1 MQNFFYKK
9 RKNRTERSNTCKN
22 PTYQM
27 LVQLKNLTKSFG
39 SQTVLDKINL
49 TVNEKDRLGI
59 VGVNGA
65 GKTTLFNIIAGALEA
80 EAYEN
85 ATDAVY
91 VRKGLK
97 IGYLRQVEAVE
108 SQNTLYGEIRRS
120 FAEIDRIAA
129 QLEALTEKISC
140 AKPDSAE
147 YAGLAEKFD
156 KLSSY
161 YQSIGGYDTEFKI
174 RRVLN
179 GMGFSDKSPD
189 MKAGELSGGEKTRFA
204 LAKLLCEEPD
214 LLLLDEP
221 TNHLDFETRA
231 WLEEYLFSFKGAI
244 LAVSHDRFFLD
255 KIADGI
261 CELDNGKLKRYKGN
275 YTEFYA
281 QKKEETKSALKEYEK
296 QRAQLAKMEEFVR
309 KNLAAS
315 ASVNSVGSR
324 VKALEKAERLEKPL
338 EEPRDVR
345 FEFGFDAQPVKEALS
360 VKSLSVSVGGKKLF
374 ENVDLTLFR
383 GEKLAI
389 VGANGVGKTSF
400 IKALTGEIPFS
411 GRVNWGAG
419 VKTGYFEQECRNL
432 VLSNTV
438 YDEVCRHFSL
448 LTPYDVRSLLA
459 RVLIF
464 GDDVEKR
471 VGELSGANRSK
482 VALAILMRKRPNV
495 LVMDEPTNHLDY
507 KAMEGLDKALSDF
520 DGTLLLVSH
529 DRFLLNRVPTRLA
542 ELTPDGFRFFSSLDA
557 YTAKAAQKAVVFEKQ
572 RSARSESSYKA
583 DKKQG
588 RVLRAEKNRLER
600 ELTAKEK
607 EAEALAALLSSPQA
621 MSDYKFYNE
630 TAKKLQEVQT
640 ECDALLEKWMLCEG
654 D

>member
-1 MQNFFYKK
+1 
-9 RKNRTERSNTCKN
+9 
-22 PTYQM
+22 M

-204 LAKLLCEEPD
+204 LVKLLCEEPD

-231 WLEEYLFSFKGAI
+231 WLEEYLSSFKGAI

-255 KIADGI
+255 NIADGI

-360 VKSLSVSVGGKKLF
+360 VKNLSVSVGGKKLF

>member
-1 MQNFFYKK
+1 
-9 RKNRTERSNTCKN
+9 
-22 PTYQM
+22 M

-400 IKALTGEIPFS
+400 IKALTGDIPFS

>member
-1 MQNFFYKK
+1 
-9 RKNRTERSNTCKN
+9 
-22 PTYQM
+22 M

-85 ATDAVY
+85 ASDAVY
-91 VRKGLK
+91 VRKGQK

-231 WLEEYLFSFKGAI
+231 WLEEYLSSFKGAI

-324 VKALEKAERLEKPL
+324 VKALEKAERLERPL

-360 VKSLSVSVGGKKLF
+360 VKNLSVSVGGKKLF

-459 RVLIF
+459 RALIF

-588 RVLRAEKNRLER
+588 RVLRAEKNKLER

-607 EAEALAALLSSPQA
+607 EAEALAALLSSSQA

>member
-1 MQNFFYKK
+1 
-9 RKNRTERSNTCKN
+9 
-22 PTYQM
+22 M

-85 ATDAVY
+85 ASDAVY

-129 QLEALTEKISC
+129 QLEAITEQISC

-147 YAGLAEKFD
+147 YAGLAERFD

-231 WLEEYLFSFKGAI
+231 WLEEYLSSFKGAI

-324 VKALEKAERLEKPL
+324 VKALEKAERLERPL

-345 FEFGFDAQPVKEALS
+345 FEFGFDAQPVKETLS
-360 VKSLSVSVGGKKLF
+360 VKNLSVSVGGKKLF

-464 GDDVEKR
+464 GDDVDKR

-630 TAKKLQEVQT
+630 TAKKFQEVQT

>member
-1 MQNFFYKK
+1 
-9 RKNRTERSNTCKN
+9 
-22 PTYQM
+22 M
-27 LVQLKNLTKSFG
+27 LVQLKNLTKTFG

-85 ATDAVY
+85 ASDAVY

-231 WLEEYLFSFKGAI
+231 WLEEYLSSFKGAI

-281 QKKEETKSALKEYEK
+281 QKKEETKNALKEYEK

-345 FEFGFDAQPVKEALS
+345 FEFGFDAQPVKETLS
-360 VKSLSVSVGGKKLF
+360 VKNLSVSVGGKKLF

-607 EAEALAALLSSPQA
+607 EAEALAALLSSSQA

-630 TAKKLQEVQT
+630 TAKKLQEVQA

>member
-1 MQNFFYKK
+1 
-9 RKNRTERSNTCKN
+9 
-22 PTYQM
+22 M

-129 QLEALTEKISC
+129 QLEAITEQISC

-147 YAGLAEKFD
+147 YAGLAERFD

-179 GMGFSDKSPD
+179 GMGFSDKSPE

-231 WLEEYLFSFKGAI
+231 WLEEYLSSFKGAI
-244 LAVSHDRFFLD
+244 LAVSHDRFFLE

-324 VKALEKAERLEKPL
+324 VKALEKAERLERPL

-345 FEFGFDAQPVKEALS
+345 FEFGFDAQPVKETLS
-360 VKSLSVSVGGKKLF
+360 VKNLSVSVGGKKLF

-464 GDDVEKR
+464 GDDVDKR

-630 TAKKLQEVQT
+630 TAKKFQEVQT

>member
-1 MQNFFYKK
+1 
-9 RKNRTERSNTCKN
+9 
-22 PTYQM
+22 M

-85 ATDAVY
+85 ASDAVY

-140 AKPDSAE
+140 AKPDSAD

-204 LAKLLCEEPD
+204 LAKLLCEELD

-231 WLEEYLFSFKGAI
+231 WLEEYLSSFKGAI

-296 QRAQLAKMEEFVR
+296 QRAQLAKMEVFVR

-360 VKSLSVSVGGKKLF
+360 VKNLSVSVGGKKLF
-374 ENVDLTLFR
+374 ENVDLTIFR

>member
-1 MQNFFYKK
+1 
-9 RKNRTERSNTCKN
+9 
-22 PTYQM
+22 M
-27 LVQLKNLTKSFG
+27 LVQLKNLTKTFG

-85 ATDAVY
+85 ASDAVY

-231 WLEEYLFSFKGAI
+231 WLEEYLSSFKGAI

-324 VKALEKAERLEKPL
+324 VKALEKAERLERPL

-374 ENVDLTLFR
+374 ENVDLTIFR

>member
-1 MQNFFYKK
+1 
-9 RKNRTERSNTCKN
+9 
-22 PTYQM
+22 M

-231 WLEEYLFSFKGAI
+231 WLEEYLSSFKGAI

-324 VKALEKAERLEKPL
+324 VKALEKAERLERPL

-360 VKSLSVSVGGKKLF
+360 VKNLSVSVGGKKLF

-459 RVLIF
+459 RALIF

-588 RVLRAEKNRLER
+588 RVLRAEKNKLER

-607 EAEALAALLSSPQA
+607 EAEALAALLSSSQA

-630 TAKKLQEVQT
+630 TAKKLQEVQA
-640 ECDALLEKWMLCEG
+640 ECDALLEKWMLCAG

>member
-1 MQNFFYKK
+1 
-9 RKNRTERSNTCKN
+9 
-22 PTYQM
+22 M

-85 ATDAVY
+85 ASDAVY

-129 QLEALTEKISC
+129 QLEAITEQISC

-147 YAGLAEKFD
+147 YAGLAERFD

-231 WLEEYLFSFKGAI
+231 WLEEYLSSFKGAI

-296 QRAQLAKMEEFVR
+296 QRARLAKMEEFVR

-324 VKALEKAERLEKPL
+324 VKALEKAERLERPL

-345 FEFGFDAQPVKEALS
+345 FEFGFDAQPVKETLS
-360 VKSLSVSVGGKKLF
+360 VKNLSVSVGGKKLF

-459 RVLIF
+459 RALIF

-607 EAEALAALLSSPQA
+607 EAEALAALLSSSQA

-630 TAKKLQEVQT
+630 TAKKLQEVQA

>member
-1 MQNFFYKK
+1 
-9 RKNRTERSNTCKN
+9 
-22 PTYQM
+22 M

-65 GKTTLFNIIAGALEA
+65 GKTTLFNIIAGALEV

-231 WLEEYLFSFKGAI
+231 WLEEYLSSFKGAI

-360 VKSLSVSVGGKKLF
+360 VKNLSVSVGGKKLF

-459 RVLIF
+459 RALIF

-588 RVLRAEKNRLER
+588 RVLRAEKNKLER

-607 EAEALAALLSSPQA
+607 EAEALAALLSSSQA

-630 TAKKLQEVQT
+630 TAKKLQEVQA

>member
-1 MQNFFYKK
+1 
-9 RKNRTERSNTCKN
+9 
-22 PTYQM
+22 M

-85 ATDAVY
+85 ASDAVY

-129 QLEALTEKISC
+129 QLEAITEQISC

-147 YAGLAEKFD
+147 YAGLAERFD

-179 GMGFSDKSPD
+179 GMGFSDKSPE

-231 WLEEYLFSFKGAI
+231 WLEEYLSSFKGAI

-324 VKALEKAERLEKPL
+324 VKALEKAERLERPL

-360 VKSLSVSVGGKKLF
+360 VKNLSVSVGGKKLF

-459 RVLIF
+459 RALIF

-607 EAEALAALLSSPQA
+607 EAEALAALLSSSQA

-630 TAKKLQEVQT
+630 TAKKLQEVQA

>member
-1 MQNFFYKK
+1 
-9 RKNRTERSNTCKN
+9 
-22 PTYQM
+22 M

-85 ATDAVY
+85 ASDAVY

-129 QLEALTEKISC
+129 QLEAITEQISC

-147 YAGLAEKFD
+147 YAGLAERFD

-179 GMGFSDKSPD
+179 GMGFSDKSPE

-231 WLEEYLFSFKGAI
+231 WLEEYLSSFKGAI
-244 LAVSHDRFFLD
+244 LAVSHDRFFLE

-324 VKALEKAERLEKPL
+324 VKALEKAERLERPL

-345 FEFGFDAQPVKEALS
+345 FEFGFDAQPVKETLS
-360 VKSLSVSVGGKKLF
+360 VKNLSVSVGGKKLF

>member
-1 MQNFFYKK
+1 
-9 RKNRTERSNTCKN
+9 
-22 PTYQM
+22 M

-231 WLEEYLFSFKGAI
+231 WLEEYLSSFKGAI

-360 VKSLSVSVGGKKLF
+360 VKNLSVSVGGKKLF

-459 RVLIF
+459 RALIF

-588 RVLRAEKNRLER
+588 RVLRAEKNKLER

-607 EAEALAALLSSPQA
+607 EAEALAALLSSSQA

>member
-1 MQNFFYKK
+1 
-9 RKNRTERSNTCKN
+9 
-22 PTYQM
+22 M

-147 YAGLAEKFD
+147 YAGLAERFD

-231 WLEEYLFSFKGAI
+231 WLEEYLSSFKGAI

-324 VKALEKAERLEKPL
+324 VKALEKAERLERPL

-360 VKSLSVSVGGKKLF
+360 VKNLSVSVGGKKLF

-464 GDDVEKR
+464 GDDVDKR

-630 TAKKLQEVQT
+630 TAKKLQEVQA
-640 ECDALLEKWMLCEG
+640 ECDALLEKWMLCEC

>member
-1 MQNFFYKK
+1 
-9 RKNRTERSNTCKN
+9 
-22 PTYQM
+22 M

-85 ATDAVY
+85 ASDAVY

-129 QLEALTEKISC
+129 QLEAITEQISC

-147 YAGLAEKFD
+147 YAGLAERFD

-231 WLEEYLFSFKGAI
+231 WLEEYLSSFKGAI

-324 VKALEKAERLEKPL
+324 VKALEKAERLERPL

-360 VKSLSVSVGGKKLF
+360 VKNLSVSVGGKKLF

-464 GDDVEKR
+464 GDDVDKR

-630 TAKKLQEVQT
+630 TAKKFQEVQT

>member
-1 MQNFFYKK
+1 
-9 RKNRTERSNTCKN
+9 
-22 PTYQM
+22 M

-85 ATDAVY
+85 ASDAVY

-129 QLEALTEKISC
+129 QLEAITEQISC

-147 YAGLAEKFD
+147 YAGLAERFD

-179 GMGFSDKSPD
+179 GMGFSDKSPE

-231 WLEEYLFSFKGAI
+231 WLEEYLSSFKGAI
-244 LAVSHDRFFLD
+244 LAVSHDRFFLE

-324 VKALEKAERLEKPL
+324 VKALEKAERLERPL

-360 VKSLSVSVGGKKLF
+360 VKNLSVSVGGKKLF

-459 RVLIF
+459 RALIF

-607 EAEALAALLSSPQA
+607 EAEALAALLSSSQA

-630 TAKKLQEVQT
+630 TAKKLQEVQA

>member
-1 MQNFFYKK
+1 
-9 RKNRTERSNTCKN
+9 
-22 PTYQM
+22 M

-85 ATDAVY
+85 ASDAVY

-147 YAGLAEKFD
+147 YAGLAERFD

-179 GMGFSDKSPD
+179 GMGFSDKSPE

-231 WLEEYLFSFKGAI
+231 WLEEYLSSFKGAI
-244 LAVSHDRFFLD
+244 LAVSHDRFFLE

-324 VKALEKAERLEKPL
+324 VKALEKAERLERPL

-345 FEFGFDAQPVKEALS
+345 FEFGFDAQPVKETLS
-360 VKSLSVSVGGKKLF
+360 VKNLSVSVGGKKLF

-464 GDDVEKR
+464 GDDVDKR

-630 TAKKLQEVQT
+630 TAKKFQEVQT

>member
-1 MQNFFYKK
+1 
-9 RKNRTERSNTCKN
+9 
-22 PTYQM
+22 M

-129 QLEALTEKISC
+129 QLEAITEQISC

-147 YAGLAEKFD
+147 YAGLAERFD

-231 WLEEYLFSFKGAI
+231 WLEEYLSSFKGAI

-324 VKALEKAERLEKPL
+324 VKALEKAERLERPL

-360 VKSLSVSVGGKKLF
+360 VKNLSVSVGGKKLF

-459 RVLIF
+459 RALIF

-588 RVLRAEKNRLER
+588 RVLRAEKNKLER

-607 EAEALAALLSSPQA
+607 EAEALAALLSSSQA

-630 TAKKLQEVQT
+630 TAKKLQEVQA

>member
-1 MQNFFYKK
+1 
-9 RKNRTERSNTCKN
+9 
-22 PTYQM
+22 M
-27 LVQLKNLTKSFG
+27 LVQLKNLTKTFG

-85 ATDAVY
+85 ASDAVY

-231 WLEEYLFSFKGAI
+231 WLEEYLSSFKGAI

>member
-1 MQNFFYKK
+1 
-9 RKNRTERSNTCKN
+9 
-22 PTYQM
+22 M

-231 WLEEYLFSFKGAI
+231 WLEEYLSSFKGAI

-255 KIADGI
+255 NIADGI

-324 VKALEKAERLEKPL
+324 VKALEKAERLERPL

-360 VKSLSVSVGGKKLF
+360 VKNLSVSVGGKKLF

-459 RVLIF
+459 RALIF

-630 TAKKLQEVQT
+630 TAKKLQEVQA

>member
-1 MQNFFYKK
+1 
-9 RKNRTERSNTCKN
+9 
-22 PTYQM
+22 M

-360 VKSLSVSVGGKKLF
+360 VKNLSVSVGGKKLF

-459 RVLIF
+459 RALIF

>member
-1 MQNFFYKK
+1 
-9 RKNRTERSNTCKN
+9 
-22 PTYQM
+22 M

-85 ATDAVY
+85 ASDAVY

-129 QLEALTEKISC
+129 QLEAITEQISC

-147 YAGLAEKFD
+147 YAGLAERFD

-231 WLEEYLFSFKGAI
+231 WLEEYLSSFKGAI

-296 QRAQLAKMEEFVR
+296 QRARLAKMEEFVR

-324 VKALEKAERLEKPL
+324 VKALEKAERLDRPL
-338 EEPRDVR
+338 EEPRDVK
-345 FEFGFDAQPVKEALS
+345 FEFGFDAQPVKETLS
-360 VKSLSVSVGGKKLF
+360 VKNLSVSVGGKKLF

-459 RVLIF
+459 RALIF

-588 RVLRAEKNRLER
+588 RVLRAEKNKLER

-607 EAEALAALLSSPQA
+607 EAEALAALLSSSQA

-630 TAKKLQEVQT
+630 TAKKLQEVQA

>member
-1 MQNFFYKK
+1 
-9 RKNRTERSNTCKN
+9 
-22 PTYQM
+22 M
-27 LVQLKNLTKSFG
+27 LVQLKNLTKTFG

-85 ATDAVY
+85 ASDAVY

-231 WLEEYLFSFKGAI
+231 WLEEYLSSFKGAI

-324 VKALEKAERLEKPL
+324 VKALEKAERLERPL

-360 VKSLSVSVGGKKLF
+360 VKNLSVSVGGKKLF

-459 RVLIF
+459 RALIF

-607 EAEALAALLSSPQA
+607 EAEALAALLSSSQA

-630 TAKKLQEVQT
+630 TAKKLQEVQA

>member
-1 MQNFFYKK
+1 
-9 RKNRTERSNTCKN
+9 
-22 PTYQM
+22 M

-231 WLEEYLFSFKGAI
+231 WLEEYLSSFKGAI

-296 QRAQLAKMEEFVR
+296 QRARLAKMEEFVR

-324 VKALEKAERLEKPL
+324 VKALEKAERLERPL

-345 FEFGFDAQPVKEALS
+345 FEFGFDAQPVKETLS
-360 VKSLSVSVGGKKLF
+360 VKNLSVSVGGKKLF

-464 GDDVEKR
+464 GDDVDKR

-630 TAKKLQEVQT
+630 TAKKFQEVQT

>member
-1 MQNFFYKK
+1 
-9 RKNRTERSNTCKN
+9 
-22 PTYQM
+22 M

-85 ATDAVY
+85 ASDAVY

-231 WLEEYLFSFKGAI
+231 WLEEYLSSFKGAI

-324 VKALEKAERLEKPL
+324 VKALEKAERLERPL

-360 VKSLSVSVGGKKLF
+360 VKNLSVSVGGKKLF

-459 RVLIF
+459 RALIF

-607 EAEALAALLSSPQA
+607 EAEALAALLSSSQA

-630 TAKKLQEVQT
+630 TAKKLQEVQA

>member
-1 MQNFFYKK
+1 
-9 RKNRTERSNTCKN
+9 
-22 PTYQM
+22 M
-27 LVQLKNLTKSFG
+27 LVQLKNLTKTFG

-85 ATDAVY
+85 ASDAVY

-231 WLEEYLFSFKGAI
+231 WLEEYLSSFKGAI

-281 QKKEETKSALKEYEK
+281 QKKEETKNALKEYEK

-360 VKSLSVSVGGKKLF
+360 VKNLSVSVGGKKLF

-588 RVLRAEKNRLER
+588 RVLRAEKNKLER

-607 EAEALAALLSSPQA
+607 EAEALAALLSSSQA
-621 MSDYKFYNE
+621 MSDYKYYNE

>member
-1 MQNFFYKK
+1 
-9 RKNRTERSNTCKN
+9 
-22 PTYQM
+22 M
-27 LVQLKNLTKSFG
+27 LVQLKNLTKTFG

-231 WLEEYLFSFKGAI
+231 WLEEYLSSFKGAI

-296 QRAQLAKMEEFVR
+296 QRARLAKMEEFVR

-324 VKALEKAERLEKPL
+324 VKALEKAERLERPL

-345 FEFGFDAQPVKEALS
+345 FEFGFDAQPVKETLS
-360 VKSLSVSVGGKKLF
+360 VKNLSVSVGGKKLF

-464 GDDVEKR
+464 GDDVDKR

>member
-1 MQNFFYKK
+1 
-9 RKNRTERSNTCKN
+9 
-22 PTYQM
+22 M

-85 ATDAVY
+85 ARDAVY

-231 WLEEYLFSFKGAI
+231 WLEEYLSSFKGAI

-296 QRAQLAKMEEFVR
+296 QRAQLAKMLEFVR

-345 FEFGFDAQPVKEALS
+345 FEFGFDAQPVKETLS
-360 VKSLSVSVGGKKLF
+360 VKNLSVSVGGKKLF

-448 LTPYDVRSLLA
+448 LTPYEVRSLLA

-464 GDDVEKR
+464 GDDVDKR

>member
-1 MQNFFYKK
+1 
-9 RKNRTERSNTCKN
+9 
-22 PTYQM
+22 M

-39 SQTVLDKINL
+39 SQSVLDKINL

-231 WLEEYLFSFKGAI
+231 WLEEYLSSFKGAI

-281 QKKEETKSALKEYEK
+281 QKKEETKNALKEYEK

-345 FEFGFDAQPVKEALS
+345 FEFGFDAQPVKETLS
-360 VKSLSVSVGGKKLF
+360 VKNLSVSVGGKKLF

>member
-1 MQNFFYKK
+1 
-9 RKNRTERSNTCKN
+9 
-22 PTYQM
+22 M

-129 QLEALTEKISC
+129 QLEAITEQISC

-147 YAGLAEKFD
+147 YAGLAERFD

-360 VKSLSVSVGGKKLF
+360 VKNLSVSVGGKKLF

-459 RVLIF
+459 RALIF

-630 TAKKLQEVQT
+630 TAKKLQEVQA
-640 ECDALLEKWMLCEG
+640 ECDALLEKWMLCEC

>member
-1 MQNFFYKK
+1 
-9 RKNRTERSNTCKN
+9 
-22 PTYQM
+22 M

-231 WLEEYLFSFKGAI
+231 WLEEYLSSFKGAI

-360 VKSLSVSVGGKKLF
+360 VKNLSVSVGGKKLF

-459 RVLIF
+459 RALIF

-557 YTAKAAQKAVVFEKQ
+557 YTAKAAQKAVVFEN
-572 RSARSESSYKA
+572 SGAR
-583 DKKQG
+583 
-588 RVLRAEKNRLER
+588 VP
-600 ELTAKEK
+600 
-607 EAEALAALLSSPQA
+607 SPPTRRTKSRGA
-621 MSDYKFYNE
+621 CCAPKRTSWK
-630 TAKKLQEVQT
+630 
-640 ECDALLEKWMLCEG
+640 G
-654 D
+654 S

>member
-1 MQNFFYKK
+1 
-9 RKNRTERSNTCKN
+9 
-22 PTYQM
+22 M

-231 WLEEYLFSFKGAI
+231 WLEEYLSSFKGAI

-255 KIADGI
+255 NIADGI

-360 VKSLSVSVGGKKLF
+360 VKNLSVSVGGKKLF

-459 RVLIF
+459 RALIF

-607 EAEALAALLSSPQA
+607 EAEALAALLSSSQA

-630 TAKKLQEVQT
+630 TAKKLQEVQA

>member
-1 MQNFFYKK
+1 
-9 RKNRTERSNTCKN
+9 
-22 PTYQM
+22 M

-231 WLEEYLFSFKGAI
+231 WLEEYLSSFKGAI
-244 LAVSHDRFFLD
+244 LAVSHDRFFLE

-275 YTEFYA
+275 YTEFYV

-324 VKALEKAERLEKPL
+324 VKALEKAERLDRPL
-338 EEPRDVR
+338 EEPRDVK
-345 FEFGFDAQPVKEALS
+345 FEFGFDAQPVKETLS
-360 VKSLSVSVGGKKLF
+360 VKNLSVSVGGKKLF

-464 GDDVEKR
+464 GDDVDKR

-630 TAKKLQEVQT
+630 TAKKLQEVQA
-640 ECDALLEKWMLCEG
+640 ECDALLEKWMLCEC

>member
-1 MQNFFYKK
+1 
-9 RKNRTERSNTCKN
+9 
-22 PTYQM
+22 M

-85 ATDAVY
+85 ASDAVY

-129 QLEALTEKISC
+129 QLEAITEQISC

-147 YAGLAEKFD
+147 YAGLAERFD

-231 WLEEYLFSFKGAI
+231 WLEEYLSSFKGAI
-244 LAVSHDRFFLD
+244 LAVSHDRFFLE

-324 VKALEKAERLEKPL
+324 VKALEKAERLERPL

-345 FEFGFDAQPVKEALS
+345 FEFGFDAQPVKETLS
-360 VKSLSVSVGGKKLF
+360 VKNLSVSVGGKKLF

-464 GDDVEKR
+464 GDDVDKR

-630 TAKKLQEVQT
+630 TAKKFQEVQA

>member
-1 MQNFFYKK
+1 
-9 RKNRTERSNTCKN
+9 
-22 PTYQM
+22 M
-27 LVQLKNLTKSFG
+27 LVQLKNLTKTFG

-147 YAGLAEKFD
+147 YAGLAERFD

-231 WLEEYLFSFKGAI
+231 WLEEYLSSFKGAI

-281 QKKEETKSALKEYEK
+281 QKKEETKNALKEYEK

-360 VKSLSVSVGGKKLF
+360 VKNLSVSVGGKKLF

-588 RVLRAEKNRLER
+588 RVLRAEKNKLER

-607 EAEALAALLSSPQA
+607 EAEALAALLSSSQA

-630 TAKKLQEVQT
+630 TAKKLQEVQA

>member
-1 MQNFFYKK
+1 
-9 RKNRTERSNTCKN
+9 
-22 PTYQM
+22 M

-85 ATDAVY
+85 ASDAVY

-324 VKALEKAERLEKPL
+324 VKALEKAERLERPL

-360 VKSLSVSVGGKKLF
+360 VKNLSVSVGGKKLF

-459 RVLIF
+459 RALIF

-607 EAEALAALLSSPQA
+607 EAEALAALLSSSQA

-630 TAKKLQEVQT
+630 TAKKLQEVQA

>member
-1 MQNFFYKK
+1 
-9 RKNRTERSNTCKN
+9 
-22 PTYQM
+22 M

-231 WLEEYLFSFKGAI
+231 WLEEYLSSFKGAI

-345 FEFGFDAQPVKEALS
+345 FEFGFDAQPVKETLS
-360 VKSLSVSVGGKKLF
+360 VKNLSVSVGGKKLF

>member
-1 MQNFFYKK
+1 
-9 RKNRTERSNTCKN
+9 
-22 PTYQM
+22 M

-231 WLEEYLFSFKGAI
+231 WLEEYLSSFKGAI

-324 VKALEKAERLEKPL
+324 VKALEKAERLERPL

-360 VKSLSVSVGGKKLF
+360 VKNLSVSVGGKKLF

-459 RVLIF
+459 RALIF
-464 GDDVEKR
+464 GDDVDKR